1 MNGSVLL
8 AALQA
13 CMARPHT
20 GAYVIV
26 PDACAHNL
34 MAPSIPRI
42 LSGTLQGRKRAGCMQ
57 TVCTSA

>member
-34 MAPSIPRI
+34 MRPEHPTL